1 MDFAEIFRYLLLL
14 IIGVYLL
21 NAYINGQISLR
32 NIIISIVIC
41 AIVYF
46 IVARPD
52 KY

>member
-1 MDFAEIFRYLLLL
+1 MDFADIFRYILLL

-21 NAYINGQISLR
+21 TAYINGQVTLR
-32 NIIISIVIC
+32 NLIISVVVC
-41 AIVYF
+41 AVVYF

>member
-1 MDFAEIFRYLLLL
+1 MDFAEIFRYILLL

-21 NAYINGQISLR
+21 NAYISGQVSLR

-41 AIVYF
+41 VIVYF

>member
-1 MDFAEIFRYLLLL
+1 MEIADIFRYVLLL
-14 IIGVYLL
+14 IIGVLIL
-21 NAYINGQISLR
+21 NAYVNGQITLR
-32 NIIISIVIC
+32 NLIISVVLC

>member
-1 MDFAEIFRYLLLL
+1 MSEVFRYVLLL
-14 IIGVYLL
+14 IIGVLLL
-21 NAYINGQISLR
+21 NAYMKGQVTIRNLVISVVL
-32 NIIISIVIC
+32 C

>member
-1 MDFAEIFRYLLLL
+1 MELAEIFRYILLL
-14 IIGVYLL
+14 IIGVLLL
-21 NAYINGQISLR
+21 NAYVNGQTTLR
-32 NIIISIVIC
+32 NLLISVVIC

>member
-1 MDFAEIFRYLLLL
+1 MELADIFRYVLLL
-14 IIGVYLL
+14 IIGVLLL
-21 NAYINGQISLR
+21 NAYVKGQVSIRNLVISL
-32 NIIISIVIC
+32 VLC

>member
-1 MDFAEIFRYLLLL
+1 MDFADIFRYILLL

-21 NAYINGQISLR
+21 NAYMIGQVTLR
-32 NIIISIVIC
+32 NLIISVVVC
-41 AIVYF
+41 AAVYF

>member
-21 NAYINGQISLR
+21 NAYISGQISLR